1 MKKAEIH
8 TQKGIMKIEF
18 YKQDAPKTVQN
29 FIETT
34 PAYKR
39 DQRWP

>member
-18 YKQDAPKTVQN
+18 YKQDAPKNGTK
-29 FIETT
+29 F
-34 PAYKR
+34 YRSSRKR
-39 DQRWP
+39 VL